1 MLQLPLILW
10 ETARSFGNYDLAL
23 SLADLLDNSI
33 SAGASK
39 INISV
44 TFDGAFSSLKILDN
58 GEGMRPQELQEAM
71 RMASQNPKNER
82 SKKRSWE
89 DLDLA

>member
-1 MLQLPLILW
+1 MAKFVENSPVASDFM

-44 TFDGAFSSLKILDN
+44 LFDGAHSVLKILDN
-58 GEGMRPQELQEAM
+58 GKLVEFDR
-71 RMASQNPKNER
+71 
-82 SKKRSWE
+82 
-89 DLDLA
+89 